1 MVREENI
8 THAAESLH
16 ISQPSLSKQL
26 MELEQEAGKQL
37 LVRGK
42 RKITLTEEG
51 VLLRKRADE
60 IITLLEKT
68 ERELNAD
75 SMQIGGEVSIGG
87 DPTPPVLNAA
97 AAIRRTFPEIRFR
110 FYSSD
115 ATDVTERL
123 DHGSLDL
130 AVLLTP
136 VDTTKYEY
144 LSLPDSARWGLLLP
158 ESSVLAGKA
167 GVERE
172 DLLGIPLILHQRIG
186 LQQEIAHWAQIE
198 IEQLHIAATYN
209 VINGNPAAF
218 LQSGLGVSA
227 DHG

>member
-1 MVREENI
+1 MS
-8 THAAESLH
+8 ESA
-16 ISQPSLSKQL
+16 Q
-26 MELEQEAGKQL
+26 
-37 LVRGK
+37 
-42 RKITLTEEG
+42 
-51 VLLRKRADE
+51 
-60 IITLLEKT
+60 KT

-87 DPTPPVLNAA
+87 DPTPSVLNAA
-97 AAIRRTFPEIRFR
+97 AAIRQTFPEIRCR
-110 FYSSD
+110 FYSSA

-172 DLLGIPLILHQRIG
+172 YLHGIPHNLHQRIG

>member
-1 MVREENI
+1 MAREENI
-8 THAAESLH
+8 THASESLH

-26 MELEQEAGKQL
+26 MELEQEVGKQL

-68 ERELNAD
+68 ERELNAA

-87 DPTPPVLNAA
+87 DPTPPILNAA
-97 AAIRRTFPEIRFR
+97 AAIRRTFPEIQFR

-144 LSLPDSARWGLLLP
+144 LSLPDSARWGFFCRSPACWP
-158 ESSVLAGKA
+158 EKRVWSGKIFSASHSSCTSALVCS
-167 GVERE
+167 RR
-172 DLLGIPLILHQRIG
+172 LHIG
-186 LQQEIAHWAQIE
+186 RRSRSSSCILQQ
-198 IEQLHIAATYN
+198 LTT
-209 VINGNPAAF
+209 
-218 LQSGLGVSA
+218 S
-227 DHG
+227 

>member
-1 MVREENI
+1 MAREENI

-26 MELEQEAGKQL
+26 MELEQEVGKQP

-68 ERELNAD
+68 EWELNAD

-97 AAIRRTFPEIRFR
+97 AAIRRAFPEIRFR

-130 AVLLTP
+130 AVLPTP

>member
-1 MVREENI
+1 MAREENI

-26 MELEQEAGKQL
+26 MELEQEVGKQL

-87 DPTPPVLNAA
+87 DPTPPVRPSACCLRPPFPRAA
-97 AAIRRTFPEIRFR
+97 C
-110 FYSSD
+110 SS
-115 ATDVTERL
+115 
-123 DHGSLDL
+123 
-130 AVLLTP
+130 
-136 VDTTKYEY
+136 
-144 LSLPDSARWGLLLP
+144 
-158 ESSVLAGKA
+158 AGTITRK
-167 GVERE
+167 
-172 DLLGIPLILHQRIG
+172 
-186 LQQEIAHWAQIE
+186 
-198 IEQLHIAATYN
+198 
-209 VINGNPAAF
+209 
-218 LQSGLGVSA
+218 
-227 DHG
+227 